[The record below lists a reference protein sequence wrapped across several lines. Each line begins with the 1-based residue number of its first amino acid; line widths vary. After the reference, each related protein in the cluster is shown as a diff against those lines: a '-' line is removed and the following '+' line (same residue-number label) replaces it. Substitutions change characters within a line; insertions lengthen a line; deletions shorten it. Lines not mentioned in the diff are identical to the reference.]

1 LRRAALT
8 PPPLVS
14 HRKYDLLPSFL
25 LLARTSPKQ
34 KVLRII
40 MATLANLLRLAPE
53 VNTPALL
60 AAGGLTFVN
69 GLEKGG
75 KGVRGDDEE
84 LVADLEFVTSAL
96 KERAQTLS
104 SVSPA

>member
-1 LRRAALT
+1 
-8 PPPLVS
+8 VS
-14 HRKYDLLPSFL
+14 RRKYDLLPSFL